1 MIQIRKQK
9 DLIKQLSTLKKE
21 NVSSKRNR
29 ASASK
34 WGDKLVKKKFT
45 DEQLQRASNI
55 DLVSMLQSQGEKLKK
70 QGRVYRWMRY
80 DSTVIDRN
88 RWFRHSREVGG
99 GPIQFMQHFY
109 NMDFVSAVKYLLNG
123 EEGAEFVQA
132 SEEPEKKPEFIQPK
146 LSKNMHRTFAYL
158 IKTRKIDADIV
169 QHFVN
174 EKKIFETEEH
184 HNIAFCGY
192 DEGGQ
197 MKQMHLRS
205 TIPGNRFFLDIDGSD
220 KQYYFRHIGTNENV
234 YVFEAPI
241 DMLSYITLNKNK
253 WQESSYVCLGG
264 VAIDALKNVLITNE
278 NISNVYLCVDRDE
291 AGDKTVRR
299 IGEELDEMNYK
310 WERIL
315 PENKDWNED
324 LICEKEQAENFSM
337 TM

>member
-1 MIQIRKQK
+1 M
-9 DLIKQLSTLKKE
+9 
-21 NVSSKRNR
+21 
-29 ASASK
+29 
-34 WGDKLVKKKFT
+34 KKKRFS
-45 DEQLQRASNI
+45 DEQLQRASGI
-55 DLVSMLQSQGEKLKK
+55 DIVAMLQGQGEKLKK

-88 RWFRHSREVGG
+88 RWYRHSREIGG

-109 NMDFVSAVKYLLNG
+109 GMDFVDAVKYLLDG

-132 SEEPEKKPEFIQPK
+132 SRTPEPKLPFTPPK

-184 HNIAFCGY
+184 HNTAFCGY
-192 DEGGQ
+192 DEKGE

-205 TIPGNRFFLDIDGSD
+205 TLPGNRFFMDIDGSD
-220 KQYYFRHIGTNENV
+220 KQYYFRHIGTNSDV

-241 DMLSYITLNKNK
+241 DMLSYITMNKEN

-264 VAIDALKNVLITNE
+264 VAIDALKNVLSTNE
-278 NISNVYLCVDRDE
+278 QISKVYMCVDRDD
-291 AGDKTVRR
+291 AGDKTVKR
-299 IGEELDEMNYK
+299 IGDELNEMGYE

-324 LICEKEQAENFSM
+324 LTAESEQTENFEL

>member
-1 MIQIRKQK
+1 M
-9 DLIKQLSTLKKE
+9 
-21 NVSSKRNR
+21 
-29 ASASK
+29 
-34 WGDKLVKKKFT
+34 KKKRFS
-45 DEQLQRASNI
+45 DEQLQRASGI
-55 DLVSMLQSQGEKLKK
+55 DIVAMLQGQGEKLKK

-88 RWFRHSREVGG
+88 RWYRHSREIGG

-109 NMDFVSAVKYLLNG
+109 GMDFVEAVKYLLDG

-132 SEEPEKKPEFIQPK
+132 SRTPEPKLPFTPPK

-184 HNIAFCGY
+184 HNTAFCGY
-192 DEGGQ
+192 DEKGE

-205 TIPGNRFFLDIDGSD
+205 TLPGNRFFMDIDGSD
-220 KQYYFRHIGTNENV
+220 KQYYFRHIGTNSDV

-241 DMLSYITLNKNK
+241 DMLSYITMNKEN

-264 VAIDALKNVLITNE
+264 VAIDALKNVLSTNE
-278 NISNVYLCVDRDE
+278 QISKVYMCVDRDD
-291 AGDKTVRR
+291 AGDKTVKR
-299 IGEELDEMNYK
+299 IGDELNEMGYE
-310 WERIL
+310 WERKS
-315 PENKDWNED
+315 PKNKDWNED
-324 LICEKEQAENFSM
+324 LTAESEQTENFEL

>member
-1 MIQIRKQK
+1 M
-9 DLIKQLSTLKKE
+9 
-21 NVSSKRNR
+21 
-29 ASASK
+29 
-34 WGDKLVKKKFT
+34 KKKRFS
-45 DEQLQRASNI
+45 DEQLQRASGI
-55 DLVSMLQSQGEKLKK
+55 DIVAMLQGQGEKLKK

-88 RWFRHSREVGG
+88 RWYRHSREIGG

-109 NMDFVSAVKYLLNG
+109 GMDFVEAVKYLLDG

-132 SEEPEKKPEFIQPK
+132 SRTPEPKLPFTPPK

-169 QHFVN
+169 QYFVY
-174 EKKIFETEEH
+174 EKKILETEEY
-184 HNIAFCGY
+184 HNTAFCGY
-192 DEGGQ
+192 DEKGE

-205 TIPGNRFFLDIDGSD
+205 TLPGNRFFMDIDGSD
-220 KQYYFRHIGTNENV
+220 KQYYFRHIGTNSDV

-241 DMLSYITLNKNK
+241 DMLSYITMNKEN

-264 VAIDALKNVLITNE
+264 VAIDALKNVLSTNE
-278 NISNVYLCVDRDE
+278 QISKVYMCVDRDD
-291 AGDKTVRR
+291 AGDKTVKR
-299 IGEELDEMNYK
+299 IGDELNEMGYE
-310 WERIL
+310 WERIF

-324 LICEKEQAENFSM
+324 LTAGSEQTENFEL

>member
-1 MIQIRKQK
+1 M
-9 DLIKQLSTLKKE
+9 
-21 NVSSKRNR
+21 
-29 ASASK
+29 
-34 WGDKLVKKKFT
+34 KKKRFS
-45 DEQLQRASNI
+45 DEQLQRASGI
-55 DLVSMLQSQGEKLKK
+55 DIAAMLQGQGEKLKK

-88 RWFRHSREVGG
+88 RWYRHSREIGG

-109 NMDFVSAVKYLLNG
+109 GMDFVEAVKYLLDG
-123 EEGAEFVQA
+123 EEGAEFVQT
-132 SEEPEKKPEFIQPK
+132 SRNPEPKLPFTPPK

-174 EKKIFETEEH
+174 EKKILETEEH
-184 HNIAFCGY
+184 HNTAFCGY
-192 DEGGQ
+192 DEKGE

-205 TIPGNRFFLDIDGSD
+205 TLPGNRFFMDIDGSD
-220 KQYYFRHIGTNENV
+220 KQYYFRHIGTNSDV

-241 DMLSYITLNKNK
+241 DMLSYITMNKKN
-253 WQESSYVCLGG
+253 WQVSSYVCLGG
-264 VAIDALKNVLITNE
+264 VAIDALKNVLNTNE
-278 NISNVYLCVDRDE
+278 QISKVYMCVDRDD
-291 AGDKTVRR
+291 AGDKTVKR
-299 IGEELDEMNYK
+299 IGDELNEMGYE

-324 LICEKEQAENFSM
+324 LTAGSEQTENFEL

>member
-1 MIQIRKQK
+1 M
-9 DLIKQLSTLKKE
+9 
-21 NVSSKRNR
+21 
-29 ASASK
+29 
-34 WGDKLVKKKFT
+34 KKKRFS
-45 DEQLQRASNI
+45 DEQLQRASGI
-55 DLVSMLQSQGEKLKK
+55 DITAMLQGQGEKLKK

-88 RWFRHSREVGG
+88 RWYRHSREIGG

-109 NMDFVSAVKYLLNG
+109 GMDFVEAVKYLLDG

-132 SEEPEKKPEFIQPK
+132 SRTPEPKLPFTPPK

-174 EKKIFETEEH
+174 EKKIFETEEY
-184 HNIAFCGY
+184 HNVAFCGY
-192 DEGGQ
+192 DEKGE

-205 TIPGNRFFLDIDGSD
+205 TLPGNRFFMDIDGSD
-220 KQYYFRHIGTNENV
+220 KQYYFRHIGTNNDV

-241 DMLSYITLNKNK
+241 DMLSYITMNKEN

-264 VAIDALKNVLITNE
+264 VAIDALKNVLSTNE
-278 NISNVYLCVDRDE
+278 QISKVYMCVDRDD
-291 AGDKTVRR
+291 AGDKTVKR
-299 IGEELDEMNYK
+299 IGDELNEMGYE

-315 PENKDWNED
+315 PKNKDWNED
-324 LICEKEQAENFSM
+324 LTAGSEQTENFEL

>member
-1 MIQIRKQK
+1 M
-9 DLIKQLSTLKKE
+9 
-21 NVSSKRNR
+21 
-29 ASASK
+29 
-34 WGDKLVKKKFT
+34 KKKRFS
-45 DEQLQRASNI
+45 DEQLQRASGI
-55 DLVSMLQSQGEKLKK
+55 DIVAMLQGQGEKLKK

-88 RWFRHSREVGG
+88 RWYRHSREIGG

-109 NMDFVSAVKYLLNG
+109 GMDFVEAVKYLLDG

-132 SEEPEKKPEFIQPK
+132 SRNPEPKLPFTPPK

-174 EKKIFETEEH
+174 EKKILETEGY
-184 HNIAFCGY
+184 HNVAFCGY
-192 DEGGQ
+192 DEKGE

-205 TIPGNRFFLDIDGSD
+205 TLPGNRFFMDIDGSD
-220 KQYYFRHIGTNENV
+220 KQYYFRHIGTNSDV

-241 DMLSYITLNKNK
+241 DMLSYITMNREN

-264 VAIDALKNVLITNE
+264 VAIDALKNVLNTNE
-278 NISNVYLCVDRDE
+278 QISKVYMCVDRDD
-291 AGDKTVRR
+291 AGDKTVKR
-299 IGEELDEMNYK
+299 IGDELNEMGYE

-324 LICEKEQAENFSM
+324 LTAGSEQTENFEL

>member
-1 MIQIRKQK
+1 M
-9 DLIKQLSTLKKE
+9 
-21 NVSSKRNR
+21 
-29 ASASK
+29 
-34 WGDKLVKKKFT
+34 KKKRFS
-45 DEQLQRASNI
+45 DEQLQRASGI
-55 DLVSMLQSQGEKLKK
+55 DIVVMLQGQGEKLKK

-88 RWFRHSREVGG
+88 RWYRHSREIGG

-109 NMDFVSAVKYLLNG
+109 GMDFVEAVKYLLDG

-132 SEEPEKKPEFIQPK
+132 SRTPEPKLPFVPPK

-174 EKKIFETEEH
+174 EKKILETEEY
-184 HNIAFCGY
+184 HNAAFCGY
-192 DEGGQ
+192 DEKGE

-205 TIPGNRFFLDIDGSD
+205 TLPGNRFFMDIDGSD
-220 KQYYFRHIGTNENV
+220 KQYYFRHIGINNDV

-241 DMLSYITLNKNK
+241 DMLSYITMNKEN
-253 WQESSYVCLGG
+253 WRESSYVCLGG
-264 VAIDALKNVLITNE
+264 VAIDALKNVLSTNE
-278 NISNVYLCVDRDE
+278 QISKVYMCVDRDD
-291 AGDKTVRR
+291 AGDKTVKR
-299 IGEELDEMNYK
+299 IGDELNEMGYE
-310 WERIL
+310 WERIF

-324 LICEKEQAENFSM
+324 LTAGSEQTENFEL

>member
-1 MIQIRKQK
+1 M
-9 DLIKQLSTLKKE
+9 
-21 NVSSKRNR
+21 
-29 ASASK
+29 
-34 WGDKLVKKKFT
+34 KKKRFS
-45 DEQLQRASNI
+45 DEQLQRASGI
-55 DLVSMLQSQGEKLKK
+55 DIAAMLQGQGEKLKK
-70 QGRVYRWMRY
+70 QGRVYRWLRY

-88 RWFRHSREVGG
+88 RWYRHSREIGG

-109 NMDFVSAVKYLLNG
+109 GMDFVDAVKYLLDG

-132 SEEPEKKPEFIQPK
+132 SRTPEPKLPFTPPK

-174 EKKIFETEEH
+174 EKKILETEEY
-184 HNIAFCGY
+184 HNTAFCGY
-192 DEGGQ
+192 DEKGE

-205 TIPGNRFFLDIDGSD
+205 TLPGNRFFMDIDGSD
-220 KQYYFRHIGTNENV
+220 KQYYFRHIGTNSDV

-241 DMLSYITLNKNK
+241 DMLSYITMNKEN
-253 WQESSYVCLGG
+253 WQESSYVCPGG
-264 VAIDALKNVLITNE
+264 VAIDALKNVLSTNE
-278 NISNVYLCVDRDE
+278 QISKVYMCVDRDD
-291 AGDKTVRR
+291 AGDKTVKR
-299 IGEELDEMNYK
+299 IGDELNEMGYE

-324 LICEKEQAENFSM
+324 LTAGSEQTENFEL

>member
-1 MIQIRKQK
+1 M
-9 DLIKQLSTLKKE
+9 
-21 NVSSKRNR
+21 
-29 ASASK
+29 
-34 WGDKLVKKKFT
+34 KKKRFS
-45 DEQLQRASNI
+45 DEQLQRASGI
-55 DLVSMLQSQGEKLKK
+55 DIVAMLQRQGEKLKK

-88 RWFRHSREVGG
+88 RWYRHSREIGG

-109 NMDFVSAVKYLLNG
+109 GMDFVEAVKYLLDG
-123 EEGAEFVQA
+123 EEGAELVQA
-132 SEEPEKKPEFIQPK
+132 SRTPEPKLPFTPPK

-174 EKKIFETEEH
+174 EKKILETEEY
-184 HNIAFCGY
+184 HNTAFCGY
-192 DEGGQ
+192 DEKGE

-205 TIPGNRFFLDIDGSD
+205 TLPGNRFFMDIDGSD
-220 KQYYFRHIGTNENV
+220 KQYYFRHIGTNSDV

-241 DMLSYITLNKNK
+241 DMLSYITMNKEN

-264 VAIDALKNVLITNE
+264 VAIDALKNILSTNE
-278 NISNVYLCVDRDE
+278 QISKVYMCVDRDD
-291 AGDKTVRR
+291 AGDKTVKR
-299 IGEELDEMNYK
+299 IGDELNEMGYE
-310 WERIL
+310 WERIF

-324 LICEKEQAENFSM
+324 LTAGSEQTENFEL

>member
-1 MIQIRKQK
+1 M
-9 DLIKQLSTLKKE
+9 
-21 NVSSKRNR
+21 
-29 ASASK
+29 
-34 WGDKLVKKKFT
+34 KKKRFS
-45 DEQLQRASNI
+45 DEQLQRASGI
-55 DLVSMLQSQGEKLKK
+55 DITAMLQGQGEKLKK

-88 RWFRHSREVGG
+88 RWYRHSREIGG

-109 NMDFVSAVKYLLNG
+109 GMDFVDAVKYLLDG

-132 SEEPEKKPEFIQPK
+132 SRTPEPKLPFTPPK

-174 EKKIFETEEH
+174 EKKIFETEEY
-184 HNIAFCGY
+184 HNVAFCGY
-192 DEGGQ
+192 DEKGE

-205 TIPGNRFFLDIDGSD
+205 TLPGNRFFMDIDGSD
-220 KQYYFRHIGTNENV
+220 KQYYFRHIGTNSDV

-241 DMLSYITLNKNK
+241 DMLSYITMNKEN
-253 WQESSYVCLGG
+253 WRESSYVCLGG
-264 VAIDALKNVLITNE
+264 VAIDALKNVLNTNE
-278 NISNVYLCVDRDE
+278 QISKVYMCVDRDD
-291 AGDKTVRR
+291 AGDKTVKR
-299 IGEELDEMNYK
+299 IGDELNEMGYE
-310 WERIL
+310 WERIF

-324 LICEKEQAENFSM
+324 LTAGSEQTENFEM

>member
-1 MIQIRKQK
+1 M
-9 DLIKQLSTLKKE
+9 
-21 NVSSKRNR
+21 
-29 ASASK
+29 
-34 WGDKLVKKKFT
+34 KKKRFS
-45 DEQLQRASNI
+45 DEQLQRASGI
-55 DLVSMLQSQGEKLKK
+55 DIVAMLQGQGEKLKK

-88 RWFRHSREVGG
+88 RWYRHSREIGG

-109 NMDFVSAVKYLLNG
+109 GMDFVEAVKYLLDG

-132 SEEPEKKPEFIQPK
+132 SRTPEPKLPFVPPK

-174 EKKIFETEEH
+174 EKKILETEEY
-184 HNIAFCGY
+184 HNAAFCGY
-192 DEGGQ
+192 DEKGE

-205 TIPGNRFFLDIDGSD
+205 TLPGNRFFMDIDGSD
-220 KQYYFRHIGTNENV
+220 KQYYFRHIGINNDV

-241 DMLSYITLNKNK
+241 DMLSYITMNKEN
-253 WQESSYVCLGG
+253 WRESSYVCLGG
-264 VAIDALKNVLITNE
+264 VAIDALKNVLSTNE
-278 NISNVYLCVDRDE
+278 QISKVYMCVDRDD
-291 AGDKTVRR
+291 AGDKTVKR
-299 IGEELDEMNYK
+299 IGDELNEMGYE
-310 WERIL
+310 WERIF

-324 LICEKEQAENFSM
+324 LTAGSEQTENFEM

>member
-1 MIQIRKQK
+1 M
-9 DLIKQLSTLKKE
+9 
-21 NVSSKRNR
+21 
-29 ASASK
+29 
-34 WGDKLVKKKFT
+34 KKKRFS
-45 DEQLQRASNI
+45 DEQLQRASGI
-55 DLVSMLQSQGEKLKK
+55 DITAMLQGQGEKLKK

-88 RWFRHSREVGG
+88 RWYRHSREIGG

-109 NMDFVSAVKYLLNG
+109 GMDFVEAVKYLLDG

-132 SEEPEKKPEFIQPK
+132 SRTPEPKLPFTPPK

-169 QHFVN
+169 QYFVD
-174 EKKIFETEEH
+174 EKKILETEEY
-184 HNIAFCGY
+184 HNVAFCGY
-192 DEGGQ
+192 DEKGE

-205 TIPGNRFFLDIDGSD
+205 TLPGNRFFMDIDGSD
-220 KQYYFRHIGTNENV
+220 KQYYFRHIGTNSDV

-241 DMLSYITLNKNK
+241 DMLSYITMNTEN

-264 VAIDALKNVLITNE
+264 VAIDALKNVLSTNE
-278 NISNVYLCVDRDE
+278 QISKVYMCVDRDD
-291 AGDKTVRR
+291 AGDKTVKR
-299 IGEELDEMNYK
+299 IGDELNEMGYE

-324 LICEKEQAENFSM
+324 LTAGSEQTENFEL

>member
-1 MIQIRKQK
+1 M
-9 DLIKQLSTLKKE
+9 
-21 NVSSKRNR
+21 
-29 ASASK
+29 
-34 WGDKLVKKKFT
+34 KKKRFS
-45 DEQLQRASNI
+45 DEQLQRASGI
-55 DLVSMLQSQGEKLKK
+55 DIVAMLQGQGEKLKK

-88 RWFRHSREVGG
+88 RWYRHSREIGG

-109 NMDFVSAVKYLLNG
+109 GMDFVEAVKYLLDG

-132 SEEPEKKPEFIQPK
+132 SRTPEPKLPFTPPK

-169 QHFVN
+169 RYFVS
-174 EKKIFETEEH
+174 EKKILETEEY
-184 HNIAFCGY
+184 HNVAFCGY
-192 DEGGQ
+192 DEKGE

-205 TIPGNRFFLDIDGSD
+205 TLPGNRFFMDIDGSD
-220 KQYYFRHIGTNENV
+220 KQYYFRHIGTNNDV

-241 DMLSYITLNKNK
+241 DMLSYITMNNGN

-264 VAIDALKNVLITNE
+264 VAIDALKNVLNTNE
-278 NISNVYLCVDRDE
+278 QISKVYMCVDRDD
-291 AGDKTVRR
+291 AGDKTVKR
-299 IGEELDEMNYK
+299 IGDELNEMGYE

-324 LICEKEQAENFSM
+324 LTVGSEQTENFEM

>member
-1 MIQIRKQK
+1 M
-9 DLIKQLSTLKKE
+9 
-21 NVSSKRNR
+21 
-29 ASASK
+29 
-34 WGDKLVKKKFT
+34 KKKRFS
-45 DEQLQRASNI
+45 DEQLQRASGI
-55 DLVSMLQSQGEKLKK
+55 DIAAMLQGQGEKLKK

-88 RWFRHSREVGG
+88 RWYRHSREIGG

-109 NMDFVSAVKYLLNG
+109 GMDFVEAVKYLLDG

-132 SEEPEKKPEFIQPK
+132 SRTPEPKLPFTPPK

-184 HNIAFCGY
+184 HNTAFCGY
-192 DEGGQ
+192 DEKGE

-205 TIPGNRFFLDIDGSD
+205 TLPGNRFFMDIDGSD
-220 KQYYFRHIGTNENV
+220 KQYYFRHIGTNSDV

-241 DMLSYITLNKNK
+241 DMLSYITMNKEN

-264 VAIDALKNVLITNE
+264 VAIDALKNVLNTNE
-278 NISNVYLCVDRDE
+278 QISKVYMCVDRDD
-291 AGDKTVRR
+291 AGDKTVKR
-299 IGEELDEMNYK
+299 IGDELNEMGYE

-315 PENKDWNED
+315 PKNKDWNED
-324 LICEKEQAENFSM
+324 LTAGSEQTENFEL

>member
-1 MIQIRKQK
+1 M
-9 DLIKQLSTLKKE
+9 
-21 NVSSKRNR
+21 
-29 ASASK
+29 
-34 WGDKLVKKKFT
+34 KKKRFS
-45 DEQLQRASNI
+45 DEQLQRASGI
-55 DLVSMLQSQGEKLKK
+55 DIAAMLQGQGEKLKK

-88 RWFRHSREVGG
+88 RWYRHSREIGG

-109 NMDFVSAVKYLLNG
+109 GMDFVEAVKYLLDG

-132 SEEPEKKPEFIQPK
+132 SRTPEPKLPFTPPK

-174 EKKIFETEEH
+174 EKKILETEEY
-184 HNIAFCGY
+184 HNTAFCGY
-192 DEGGQ
+192 DEKGE

-205 TIPGNRFFLDIDGSD
+205 TLPGNRFFLDIDGSD
-220 KQYYFRHIGTNENV
+220 KQYYFRHIGTNSDV

-241 DMLSYITLNKNK
+241 DMLSYITMNKKN

-264 VAIDALKNVLITNE
+264 VAIDALKNVLSTNE
-278 NISNVYLCVDRDE
+278 QISKVYMCVDRDD
-291 AGDKTVRR
+291 AGDKTVKR
-299 IGEELDEMNYK
+299 IGDELNEMGYE

-324 LICEKEQAENFSM
+324 LTAGSEQTENFEM

>member
-1 MIQIRKQK
+1 M
-9 DLIKQLSTLKKE
+9 
-21 NVSSKRNR
+21 
-29 ASASK
+29 
-34 WGDKLVKKKFT
+34 KKKRFS
-45 DEQLQRASNI
+45 DEQLQRASGI
-55 DLVSMLQSQGEKLKK
+55 DIAAMLQGQGEKLKK

-88 RWFRHSREVGG
+88 RWYRHSREIGG

-109 NMDFVSAVKYLLNG
+109 GMDFVDAVKYLLDG

-132 SEEPEKKPEFIQPK
+132 SRTPEPKLPFTPPK

-174 EKKIFETEEH
+174 EKKILETEEY
-184 HNIAFCGY
+184 HNTAFCGY
-192 DEGGQ
+192 DEKGE

-205 TIPGNRFFLDIDGSD
+205 TLPENRFFMDIDGSD
-220 KQYYFRHIGTNENV
+220 KQYYFRHIGTNSDV

-241 DMLSYITLNKNK
+241 DMLSYITMNKEN

-264 VAIDALKNVLITNE
+264 VAIDALKNILSTNE
-278 NISNVYLCVDRDE
+278 QISKVYMCVDRDD
-291 AGDKTVRR
+291 AGDKTVKR
-299 IGEELDEMNYK
+299 IGDELNEMGYE

-324 LICEKEQAENFSM
+324 LTAGSEQTENFEL

>member
-1 MIQIRKQK
+1 M
-9 DLIKQLSTLKKE
+9 
-21 NVSSKRNR
+21 
-29 ASASK
+29 
-34 WGDKLVKKKFT
+34 KKKRFS
-45 DEQLQRASNI
+45 DEQLQRASGI
-55 DLVSMLQSQGEKLKK
+55 DITAMLQGQGEKLKK

-88 RWFRHSREVGG
+88 RWYRHSREIGG

-109 NMDFVSAVKYLLNG
+109 GMDFVEAVKYLLDG

-132 SEEPEKKPEFIQPK
+132 SRTPEPKLPFTPPK

-174 EKKIFETEEH
+174 EKKIFETEEY
-184 HNIAFCGY
+184 HNVAFCGY
-192 DEGGQ
+192 DEKGE

-205 TIPGNRFFLDIDGSD
+205 TLPGNRFFMDIDGSD
-220 KQYYFRHIGTNENV
+220 KQYYFRHIGTNSDV

-241 DMLSYITLNKNK
+241 DMLSYITMNKEN

-264 VAIDALKNVLITNE
+264 VAIDALKNVLSTNE
-278 NISNVYLCVDRDE
+278 QISKVYMCVDRDD
-291 AGDKTVRR
+291 AGDKTVKR
-299 IGEELDEMNYK
+299 IGDELNEMGYE

-324 LICEKEQAENFSM
+324 LTAGSEQTENFEL

>member
-1 MIQIRKQK
+1 M
-9 DLIKQLSTLKKE
+9 
-21 NVSSKRNR
+21 
-29 ASASK
+29 
-34 WGDKLVKKKFT
+34 KKKRFS
-45 DEQLQRASNI
+45 DEQLQRASGI
-55 DLVSMLQSQGEKLKK
+55 DITAMLQGQGEKLKK

-88 RWFRHSREVGG
+88 RWYRHSREIGG

-109 NMDFVSAVKYLLNG
+109 GMDFVDAVKYLLDG

-132 SEEPEKKPEFIQPK
+132 SRTPEPKLPFTPPK

-174 EKKIFETEEH
+174 EKKIFETEEY
-184 HNIAFCGY
+184 HNVAFCGY
-192 DEGGQ
+192 DEKGE

-205 TIPGNRFFLDIDGSD
+205 TLPGNRFFMDIDGSD
-220 KQYYFRHIGTNENV
+220 KQYYFRHIGTNSDV

-241 DMLSYITLNKNK
+241 DMLSYITMNKEN

-264 VAIDALKNVLITNE
+264 VAIDALKNVLRTNE
-278 NISNVYLCVDRDE
+278 QISKVYMCVDRDD
-291 AGDKTVRR
+291 AGDKTVKR
-299 IGEELDEMNYK
+299 IGDELNEMGYE

-324 LICEKEQAENFSM
+324 LTAGSEQTENFEL

>member
-1 MIQIRKQK
+1 M
-9 DLIKQLSTLKKE
+9 
-21 NVSSKRNR
+21 
-29 ASASK
+29 
-34 WGDKLVKKKFT
+34 KKKRFS
-45 DEQLQRASNI
+45 DEQLQRASGI
-55 DLVSMLQSQGEKLKK
+55 DIAAMLQGQGEKLKK

-88 RWFRHSREVGG
+88 RWYRHSREIGG

-109 NMDFVSAVKYLLNG
+109 GMDFVEAVKYLLGG
-123 EEGAEFVQA
+123 EEGAELVQA
-132 SEEPEKKPEFIQPK
+132 SRTPEPKLPFTPPK

-158 IKTRKIDADIV
+158 IKTRKIDVDIV

-174 EKKIFETEEH
+174 EKKILETEEY
-184 HNIAFCGY
+184 HNAAFCGY
-192 DEGGQ
+192 DEKGE

-205 TIPGNRFFLDIDGSD
+205 TLPENRFFMDIDGSD
-220 KQYYFRHIGTNENV
+220 KQYYFRHIGTNSDV

-241 DMLSYITLNKNK
+241 DMLSYITMNKEN

-264 VAIDALKNVLITNE
+264 VAIDALKNILSTNE
-278 NISNVYLCVDRDE
+278 QISKVYMCVDRDD
-291 AGDKTVRR
+291 AGDKTVKR
-299 IGEELDEMNYK
+299 IGDELNEMGYE

-324 LICEKEQAENFSM
+324 LTAEREQTENFEL

>member
-1 MIQIRKQK
+1 M
-9 DLIKQLSTLKKE
+9 
-21 NVSSKRNR
+21 
-29 ASASK
+29 
-34 WGDKLVKKKFT
+34 KKKRFS
-45 DEQLQRASNI
+45 DEQLQRASGI
-55 DLVSMLQSQGEKLKK
+55 DIAAMLQGQGEKLKK

-88 RWFRHSREVGG
+88 RWYRHSREIGG

-109 NMDFVSAVKYLLNG
+109 GMDFVDAVKYLLDG

-132 SEEPEKKPEFIQPK
+132 SRTPESKLLFVSPQ

-174 EKKIFETEEH
+174 EKKILETEEY

-192 DEGGQ
+192 DEKGE

-205 TIPGNRFFLDIDGSD
+205 TLPGNRFFMDIDGSD
-220 KQYYFRHIGTNENV
+220 KQYYFRHIGTNSDV

-241 DMLSYITLNKNK
+241 DMLSYITMNKEN

-264 VAIDALKNVLITNE
+264 VAIDALKNVLSTNE
-278 NISNVYLCVDRDE
+278 QISKVYMCVDRDD
-291 AGDKTVRR
+291 AGDKTVKR
-299 IGEELDEMNYK
+299 IGDELNEMGYE

-324 LICEKEQAENFSM
+324 LTAGSEQTENFEL

>member
-1 MIQIRKQK
+1 M
-9 DLIKQLSTLKKE
+9 
-21 NVSSKRNR
+21 
-29 ASASK
+29 
-34 WGDKLVKKKFT
+34 KKKRFS
-45 DEQLQRASNI
+45 DEQLQRASGI
-55 DLVSMLQSQGEKLKK
+55 DITAMLQGQGEKLKK

-88 RWFRHSREVGG
+88 RWYRHSREIGG
-99 GPIQFMQHFY
+99 GPIQFMQYFY
-109 NMDFVSAVKYLLNG
+109 GMDFVDAVKYLLDG

-132 SEEPEKKPEFIQPK
+132 SRTPELKLPFTPPK

-174 EKKIFETEEH
+174 EKKIFETEEY
-184 HNIAFCGY
+184 HNVAFCGY
-192 DEGGQ
+192 DEKGE

-205 TIPGNRFFLDIDGSD
+205 TLPGNRFFMDIDGSD
-220 KQYYFRHIGTNENV
+220 KQYYFRHIGTNNDV

-241 DMLSYITLNKNK
+241 DMLSYITMNTEN

-264 VAIDALKNVLITNE
+264 VAIDALKNVLTTNE
-278 NISNVYLCVDRDE
+278 QISKVYMCVDRDD
-291 AGDKTVRR
+291 AGNKTVKR
-299 IGEELDEMNYK
+299 IGDELNEMGYE

-324 LICEKEQAENFSM
+324 LTAGSEQTENFEL

>member
-1 MIQIRKQK
+1 M
-9 DLIKQLSTLKKE
+9 
-21 NVSSKRNR
+21 
-29 ASASK
+29 
-34 WGDKLVKKKFT
+34 KKKRFS
-45 DEQLQRASNI
+45 DEQLQRASGI
-55 DLVSMLQSQGEKLKK
+55 DIVAMLQGQGEKLKK

-88 RWFRHSREVGG
+88 RWYRHSREIGG

-109 NMDFVSAVKYLLNG
+109 GMDFVEAVKYLLDG

-132 SEEPEKKPEFIQPK
+132 SRTPEPKLPFTPPK

-174 EKKIFETEEH
+174 EKKILETEEH
-184 HNIAFCGY
+184 HNTAFCGY
-192 DEGGQ
+192 DEKGE

-205 TIPGNRFFLDIDGSD
+205 TLPGNRFFMDIDGSD
-220 KQYYFRHIGTNENV
+220 KQYYFRHIGTNSDV

-241 DMLSYITLNKNK
+241 DMLSYITMNEGN

-264 VAIDALKNVLITNE
+264 VAIDALKNVLSTNE
-278 NISNVYLCVDRDE
+278 QISKVYMCVDRDD
-291 AGDKTVRR
+291 AGDKTVKR
-299 IGEELDEMNYK
+299 IGDELNEMGYE
-310 WERIL
+310 WERIF

-324 LICEKEQAENFSM
+324 LTAGSEQTENFEL

>member
-1 MIQIRKQK
+1 M
-9 DLIKQLSTLKKE
+9 
-21 NVSSKRNR
+21 
-29 ASASK
+29 
-34 WGDKLVKKKFT
+34 KKKRFS
-45 DEQLQRASNI
+45 DEQLQRASGI
-55 DLVSMLQSQGEKLKK
+55 DITAMLQGQGEKLKK

-88 RWFRHSREVGG
+88 RWYRHSREIGG

-109 NMDFVSAVKYLLNG
+109 GMDFVDAVKYLLDD

-132 SEEPEKKPEFIQPK
+132 SRTPEPKLPFIPPK

-174 EKKIFETEEH
+174 EKKILETEEY
-184 HNIAFCGY
+184 HNVAFCGY
-192 DEGGQ
+192 DEKGE

-205 TIPGNRFFLDIDGSD
+205 TLPGNRFFMDIDGSN
-220 KQYYFRHIGTNENV
+220 KQYYFRHIGTNSDV

-241 DMLSYITLNKNK
+241 DMLSYITINKEN
-253 WQESSYVCLGG
+253 WRESSYVCLGG
-264 VAIDALKNVLITNE
+264 VAIDALKNVLNTKE
-278 NISNVYLCVDRDE
+278 QRSKVYMCVDRDD
-291 AGDKTVRR
+291 AGDKTVKR
-299 IGEELDEMNYK
+299 IGDELNEMGYE

-324 LICEKEQAENFSM
+324 LTAGSEQTENFEL

>member
-1 MIQIRKQK
+1 M
-9 DLIKQLSTLKKE
+9 
-21 NVSSKRNR
+21 
-29 ASASK
+29 
-34 WGDKLVKKKFT
+34 KKKRFS
-45 DEQLQRASNI
+45 DEQLQRASGI
-55 DLVSMLQSQGEKLKK
+55 DIVAMLQGQGEKLKK

-88 RWFRHSREVGG
+88 RWYRHSREIGG

-109 NMDFVSAVKYLLNG
+109 GMDFVEAVKYLLDG

-132 SEEPEKKPEFIQPK
+132 SRTPEPKLPFTPPK

-174 EKKIFETEEH
+174 EKKILGTEEY
-184 HNIAFCGY
+184 HNTAFCGY
-192 DEGGQ
+192 DEKGE

-205 TIPGNRFFLDIDGSD
+205 TLPGNRFFMDIDGSD
-220 KQYYFRHIGTNENV
+220 KQYYFRHIGTNSDV

-241 DMLSYITLNKNK
+241 DMLSYITMNREN

-264 VAIDALKNVLITNE
+264 VAIDALKNILSTNE
-278 NISNVYLCVDRDE
+278 QISKVYMCVDRDD
-291 AGDKTVRR
+291 AGDKTVKR
-299 IGEELDEMNYK
+299 IGDELNEMGYE

-324 LICEKEQAENFSM
+324 LTAESEQTENFEL

>member
-1 MIQIRKQK
+1 M
-9 DLIKQLSTLKKE
+9 
-21 NVSSKRNR
+21 
-29 ASASK
+29 
-34 WGDKLVKKKFT
+34 KKKRFS
-45 DEQLQRASNI
+45 DEQLQRASGI
-55 DLVSMLQSQGEKLKK
+55 DIAAMLQGQGEKLKK
-70 QGRVYRWMRY
+70 QGRVYRWLRY

-88 RWFRHSREVGG
+88 RWYRHSREIGG

-109 NMDFVSAVKYLLNG
+109 GMDFVDAVKYLLDG

-132 SEEPEKKPEFIQPK
+132 SRTPEPKLPFTPPK

-184 HNIAFCGY
+184 HNTAFCGY
-192 DEGGQ
+192 DEKGE

-205 TIPGNRFFLDIDGSD
+205 TLPGNRFFMDIDGSD
-220 KQYYFRHIGTNENV
+220 KQYYFRHIGTNSDV

-241 DMLSYITLNKNK
+241 DMLSYITMNKEN

-264 VAIDALKNVLITNE
+264 VAIDALKNILSTNE
-278 NISNVYLCVDRDE
+278 QISKVYMCVDRDD
-291 AGDKTVRR
+291 AGDKTVKR
-299 IGEELDEMNYK
+299 IGDELNEMGYE

-324 LICEKEQAENFSM
+324 LTAGSEQMENFEL

>member
-1 MIQIRKQK
+1 M
-9 DLIKQLSTLKKE
+9 
-21 NVSSKRNR
+21 
-29 ASASK
+29 
-34 WGDKLVKKKFT
+34 KKKRFS
-45 DEQLQRASNI
+45 DEQLQRASGI
-55 DLVSMLQSQGEKLKK
+55 DIVAMLQGQGEKLKK

-88 RWFRHSREVGG
+88 RWYRHSREIGG

-109 NMDFVSAVKYLLNG
+109 GMDFVEAVKYLLGG

-132 SEEPEKKPEFIQPK
+132 SQTPETKLPFVPPK

-169 QHFVN
+169 QYFVN
-174 EKKIFETEEH
+174 EKKILETEEY
-184 HNIAFCGY
+184 HNTAFCGY
-192 DEGGQ
+192 DEKGE

-205 TIPGNRFFLDIDGSD
+205 TLPGNRFFMDIDGSD
-220 KQYYFRHIGTNENV
+220 KQYYFRHIGTNSDV

-241 DMLSYITLNKNK
+241 DMLSYITMNKEN

-264 VAIDALKNVLITNE
+264 VAIDALKNVLNTNE
-278 NISNVYLCVDRDE
+278 QISKVYMCVDRDD
-291 AGDKTVRR
+291 AGDKTVKR
-299 IGEELDEMNYK
+299 IGDELNEMGYE
-310 WERIL
+310 WERIF

-324 LICEKEQAENFSM
+324 LTAGSDQTENFEL

>member
-1 MIQIRKQK
+1 M
-9 DLIKQLSTLKKE
+9 
-21 NVSSKRNR
+21 
-29 ASASK
+29 
-34 WGDKLVKKKFT
+34 KKKRFS
-45 DEQLQRASNI
+45 DEQLQRASGI
-55 DLVSMLQSQGEKLKK
+55 DITAMLQGQGEKLKK

-88 RWFRHSREVGG
+88 RWYRHSREIGG

-109 NMDFVSAVKYLLNG
+109 GMDFVDAVKYLLGG

-132 SEEPEKKPEFIQPK
+132 SRTPEPKLPFTPPK

-158 IKTRKIDADIV
+158 IKTRKIDVDIV
-169 QHFVN
+169 QHFVS
-174 EKKIFETEEH
+174 EKKIFETEEY
-184 HNIAFCGY
+184 HNAAFCGY
-192 DEGGQ
+192 DEKGE

-205 TIPGNRFFLDIDGSD
+205 TLPGNRFFMDIDGSD
-220 KQYYFRHIGTNENV
+220 KQYYFRHIGTNNDV

-241 DMLSYITLNKNK
+241 DMLSYITMNTEN

-264 VAIDALKNVLITNE
+264 VAIDALKNVLSTNE
-278 NISNVYLCVDRDE
+278 QISKVYMCVDRDD
-291 AGDKTVRR
+291 AGDKTVKR
-299 IGEELDEMNYK
+299 IGDELNEMGYE

-324 LICEKEQAENFSM
+324 LTAGSEQTENFEL

>member
-1 MIQIRKQK
+1 M
-9 DLIKQLSTLKKE
+9 
-21 NVSSKRNR
+21 
-29 ASASK
+29 
-34 WGDKLVKKKFT
+34 KKKRFSE
-45 DEQLQRASNI
+45 EQLQRASGI
-55 DLVSMLQSQGEKLKK
+55 DIVAMLQGQGEKLKK

-88 RWFRHSREVGG
+88 RWYRHSREIGG

-109 NMDFVSAVKYLLNG
+109 GMDFVDAVKYLLNG

-132 SEEPEKKPEFIQPK
+132 SRTPEPKLPFTPPK

-169 QHFVN
+169 QYFVD
-174 EKKIFETEEH
+174 EKKILETEEY
-184 HNIAFCGY
+184 HNVAFCGY
-192 DEGGQ
+192 DEKGE

-205 TIPGNRFFLDIDGSD
+205 TLPGNRFFLDIDGSD
-220 KQYYFRHIGTNENV
+220 KQYYFRHIGINSDV

-241 DMLSYITLNKNK
+241 DMLSYITMNKEN
-253 WQESSYVCLGG
+253 WRESSYVCLGG
-264 VAIDALKNVLITNE
+264 VAIDALKNVLSTNE
-278 NISNVYLCVDRDE
+278 QISNVYMCVDRDN
-291 AGDKTVRR
+291 AGDKTVKR
-299 IGEELDEMNYK
+299 IGDELNEMGYE

-324 LICEKEQAENFSM
+324 LTAGSEQTENFEL